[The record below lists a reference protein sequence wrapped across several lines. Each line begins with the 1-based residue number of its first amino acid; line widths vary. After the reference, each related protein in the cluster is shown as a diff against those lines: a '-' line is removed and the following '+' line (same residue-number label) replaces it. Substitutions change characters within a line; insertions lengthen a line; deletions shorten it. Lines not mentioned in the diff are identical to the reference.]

1 MDFMSIA
8 KSRMMLRHTFFA
20 SLLVSTPTIA
30 DKSIPTAG
38 TDMIRIYYNPEFLEA
53 QSREVQL
60 FVLAHE
66 VSHKALRHGLR
77 RMGRDME
84 LWNIACD
91 FAINIMLKDAGFT
104 LWQHCYH
111 DKFMGK
117 PVNFAG
123 MSAEQIYPV
132 LVKMVEEDKKAG
144 GKGKPSQQNGMTGD
158 LREPAGM
165 THAEQATLERRIVS
179 QVAQAVTAARM
190 CGHMKGSLAH
200 MIDGILNPP
209 LTWQELLRDYCTKFR
224 PDDESW
230 SHRNRRHQN
239 IYLPGRHSPAMGEL
253 VGIGDTSGSLIGSS
267 IFKQIAGE
275 LEEIREQVKPD
286 RVRWIWADDDE
297 CNMEEVFEP
306 NDELV
311 LHPTGGGGTDM
322 RKPLSFIE
330 RYDPI
335 VAVLATDCLT
345 PWPAEP
351 TPFPLIVLSNTKE
364 EAPEWAM
371 TIHI

>member
-1 MDFMSIA
+1 MDSISIA

-20 SLLVSTPTIA
+20 SLLVSTPLIV
-30 DKSIPTAG
+30 DKSIPTAA
-38 TDMIRIYYNPEFLEA
+38 TDMISIYYNPEFLEA

-77 RMGRDME
+77 RMGRDPE
-84 LWNIACD
+84 LWNTACD
-91 FAINIMLKDAGFT
+91 FAINIMLEDAGFT
-104 LWQHCYH
+104 LWAHCYH
-111 DKFMGK
+111 DKFMDK
-117 PVNFAG
+117 PVNFKG
-123 MSAEQIYPV
+123 MSAEQIYPE
-132 LVKMVEEDKKAG
+132 LEKMVKEDKKSG
-144 GKGKPSQQNGMTGD
+144 GKGKPSQQNGMAGD

-165 THAEQATLERRIVS
+165 TQAEQATLERRIVQ
-179 QVAQAVTAARM
+179 QVAQAATAAKM
-190 CGHMKGSLAH
+190 CGQMRGSLAH
-200 MIDGILNPP
+200 MVDGILNPP
-209 LTWQELLRDYCTKFR
+209 LIWQELLRDYCTKFR

-267 IFKQIAGE
+267 IFKQISGE

-297 CNMEEVFEP
+297 CNLEEVFEP
-306 NDELV
+306 SDELV

-322 RKPLSFIE
+322 RKPCLYVE
-330 RYDPI
+330 RFDP
-335 VAVLATDCLT
+335 VVVVLATDGLT

-351 TPFPLIVLSNTKE
+351 TPYPLIILCNSN
-364 EAPEWAM
+364 ASCPEWAQV
-371 TIHI
+371 IRI